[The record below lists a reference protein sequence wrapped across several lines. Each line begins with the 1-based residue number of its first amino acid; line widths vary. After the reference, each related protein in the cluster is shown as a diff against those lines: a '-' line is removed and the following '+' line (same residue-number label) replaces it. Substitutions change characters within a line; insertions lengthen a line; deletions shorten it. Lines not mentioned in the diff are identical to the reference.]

1 MAKTLKTRARQLR
14 YEYQAKI
21 GRRVTIEEVATA
33 IGVDRRALMKIEL
46 SQLQL
51 YDANVM
57 QRLAAFYEEAGLEAR
72 NIVEYAEPQESELVA
87 A

>member
-1 MAKTLKTRARQLR
+1 VAKRLKTRARQLR
-14 YEYQAKI
+14 YEYQAKL
-21 GRRVTIEEVATA
+21 GKRVTIEEVAKA

-51 YDANVM
+51 YDADVM
-57 QRLAAFYEEAGLEAR
+57 QRLAAFYEEAGLDAR
-72 NIVEYAEPQESELVA
+72 NIVEYADIQESALVA